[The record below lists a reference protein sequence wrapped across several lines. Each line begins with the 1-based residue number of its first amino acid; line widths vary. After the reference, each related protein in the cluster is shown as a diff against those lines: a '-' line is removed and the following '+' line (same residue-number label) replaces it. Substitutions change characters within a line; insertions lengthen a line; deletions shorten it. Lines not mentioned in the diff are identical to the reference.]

1 MSQEKDSLENLL
13 SENRTFVPSAQFIA
27 AANGKASLYKE
38 AESDRLAFWAKQA
51 EELTWDKKW
60 NQVLDWQPP
69 FAQWFVGGKINASV
83 NALDRHVEA
92 GRGDRIAFHFEG
104 EPGDSRDIT

>member
-13 SENRTFVPSAQFIA
+13 SEERTFAPSSEFSA
-27 AANGKASLYKE
+27 AANGKASLYTE

-60 NQVLDWQPP
+60 NQILDWQPP
-69 FAQWFVGGKINASV
+69 FAQWFVGARPRCQTGAARRHRAS
-83 NALDRHVEA
+83 
-92 GRGDRIAFHFEG
+92 
-104 EPGDSRDIT
+104 S